1 MQLDALTTFVYA
13 NGTPQSVVGAAGAAI
28 PLGQPIDLLGQG
40 VGTIPQNIIGNT
52 SVFGVDPGIGRIR
65 PEIQINIGTGFTTGN
80 AATGTFALQYA
91 ADQGAAGN
99 YQPATWYTSS
109 ETQAHAVSVLTP
121 GQIIRLDVTPAPPEV
136 LTPRYVRLICYPPA
150 GENFSA
156 GTVSA
161 AFMTMARDDQANR
174 QAASNYTV
182 A

>member
-1 MQLDALTTFVYA
+1 MPTARPNPWLARLARPSLSGNPLTFWARVSA
-13 NGTPQSVVGAAGAAI
+13 P
-28 PLGQPIDLLGQG
+28 
-40 VGTIPQNIIGNT
+40 
-52 SVFGVDPGIGRIR
+52 FR
-65 PEIQINIGTGFTTGN
+65 TGFTTGN